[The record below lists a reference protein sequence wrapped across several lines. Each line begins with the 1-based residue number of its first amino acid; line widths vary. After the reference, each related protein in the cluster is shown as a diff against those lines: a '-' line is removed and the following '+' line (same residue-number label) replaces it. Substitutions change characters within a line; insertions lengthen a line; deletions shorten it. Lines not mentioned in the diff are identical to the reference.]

1 VVGVGWHAA
10 PRLHSFSYKGYRA
23 YFVTC
28 CTFRRR
34 ACFVDAQYVEPI
46 TEQLLQSAATCQFDV
61 SAYCFMPEHMHV
73 LVDGTTDSSDFCR
86 LMNDFKQ
93 RTAYA
98 RKQASGNRL
107 WQQGY
112 YDRVLR
118 PEDDRL
124 RVIAYLLENPLRRGL
139 VHDLRDYPFW
149 GSGVWTREQLLESI
163 EHLTGGAG
171 DRRAG

>member
-1 VVGVGWHAA
+1 MGWHAA
-10 PRLHSFSYKGYRA
+10 PRLGSFSYKGHHA

-28 CTFRRR
+28 CTFGRR
-34 ACFVDAQYVEPI
+34 ACFVNVGCVEPV
-46 TEQLLQSAATCQFDV
+46 TEQLLHSAAIFRFDV
-61 SAYCFMPEHMHV
+61 SAYCFMPEHVHA
-73 LVDGTTDSSDFCR
+73 LVEGTTDSSDFCR

-93 RTAYA
+93 QTAYA
-98 RKQASGNRL
+98 HKRAPGGRL

-118 PEDDRL
+118 PEDDKL

-139 VHDLRDYPFW
+139 VQDIRDYPFW

-163 EHLTGGAG
+163 QHLTSG
-171 DRRAG
+171 RRAG